1 MGAAQVGAVQPP
13 RAGGGMG
20 WGGLA
25 LPPGEGRCWHSPRE
39 ARPCKGSRNLS
50 LTQCQTQS
58 GCSRNC
64 NPIKVRLVY
73 LSSSGLFITVQM
85 AATFG
90 RLSSS
95 LPAARH
101 AKLSSTESGPAPVR
115 GHEQRPPG
123 HPGSS
128 IPLPLGAHTLH
139 PPPTSQSWWP
149 MVQVSAPRSTLHG
162 ASSPAGHTWCGAPH
176 SWRRQVLS
184 EGKRK

>member
-1 MGAAQVGAVQPP
+1 
-13 RAGGGMG
+13 MG
-20 WGGLA
+20 WATGELA
-25 LPPGEGRCWHSPRE
+25 LPPGEGRCWRSPRE

-95 LPAARH
+95 LPAAHH

-115 GHEQRPPG
+115 GREQRPPG
-123 HPGSS
+123 HAGSS

-139 PPPTSQSWWP
+139 PPPTSQSRWP
-149 MVQVSAPRSTLHG
+149 MV
-162 ASSPAGHTWCGAPH
+162 PH

-184 EGKRK
+184 EGKRKQQGAPMGSGGGSRGHGRTPGTPRPVPGSSE